1 MKTQNLTH
9 FIKVIQKGLIDHS
22 PEILTALGITGM
34 ASSMF
39 MVAKATPKALK
50 KIEEAEKEKHNDF
63 NPDEFSVG
71 KEPLTRME
79 TVKAVWKTYA
89 PAAITFT
96 TSTACIVGA
105 HSINARRNAAL
116 VTACQLSTTALN
128 EYKEAAVEI
137 VGEEKAK
144 EIRDKVIEERKE
156 RSKINDDTIAS
167 PSSYSIDEDVLIRE
181 PVSGQYFWSTEEK
194 VKGIQNELNG
204 RMIDGREYSISLNE
218 LLAELGLKR
227 HILGD
232 DIGWNVDRR
241 IDLYCCDSHTDNK
254 KPCFEIAYLTPPEH
268 EYRDYYR

>member
-50 KIEEAEKEKHNDF
+50 KIEEAEKEKHNDL

-144 EIRDKVIEERKE
+144 EIRDKIVEEKKE
-156 RSKINDDTIAS
+156 TIANN
-167 PSSYSIDEDVLIRE
+167 PTTYIISSDEDIHIYE
-181 PVSGQYFWSTEEK
+181 PISNQEFKSTTNKVEK
-194 VKGIQNELNG
+194 A
-204 RMIDGREYSISLNE
+204 MIEMNKRLTTGCEHCISLNE
-218 LLAELGLKR
+218 FLNELKLKSSVV
-227 HILGD
+227 GNN
-232 DIGWNVDRR
+232 IGWTASNV
-241 IDLYCCDSHTDNK
+241 IDLTFEADINEHG
-254 KPCFEIAYLTPPEH
+254 KPRLNIVYLNPPEH
-268 EYRDYYR
+268 GYRDYY